1 MKPLHRQRT
10 LAMMTGF
17 ERYTKKTRREMFLE
31 EMEQVVPWR
40 KLCALIE
47 PHYPKPGNGRR
58 PKELEK
64 MLRIYFLQQWFNLAD
79 PAVEEALYDSVTLRQ
94 FAGIDLGAEPVP
106 DETTV
111 CKFRHLL
118 EEHNLG
124 EQILGTVNLHLEAK
138 GVRIT
143 TGTIVDATLIHAPSS
158 TKNRAQSRDPE
169 THQAKTGKNWYFGR
183 KAHVGVDS
191 KSKIIHPAVATAANA
206 SDVAMLPDLLHGEE
220 TRVWG
225 DGAYQGQSEVIR
237 ECAHRARDFTQ
248 RRCRYKGQIVDEVAW
263 AKNRTKSKVRAKVVF
278 QVMKLKFGFVKVRYR
293 GLKKNAHAHRL
304 FVTCALVNLMRR
316 VRATLET
323 HPDCENGCC
332 PSPER

>member
-1 MKPLHRQRT
+1 MNTLTKQRT

-17 ERYTKKTRREMFLE
+17 ERYTKKTRRAIFLE
-31 EMEQVVPWR
+31 EMEQVVPWA

-47 PHYPKPGNGRR
+47 PHYPKPGNGRP
-58 PKELEK
+58 PKELEQ

-79 PAVEEALYDSVTLRQ
+79 PAVEEALYDSATLRQ
-94 FAGIDLGAEPVP
+94 FVGIDLGAEPVP

-118 EEHNLG
+118 EEHKLG
-124 EQILGTVNLHLEAK
+124 EEILGTVNLHLQAK

-158 TKNRAQSRDPE
+158 TKNREQSRDPE
-169 THQAKTGKNWYFGR
+169 MHQAKKGKNWYFGM

-191 KSKIIHPAVATAANA
+191 KSKIIHTAVATAANV

-225 DGAYQGQSEVIR
+225 DGAYQGQTAVIR
-237 ECAHRARDFTQ
+237 ECAPRALDFTQ
-248 RRCRYKGQIVDEVAW
+248 RRCRYKGQIVDEVTW
-263 AKNRTKSKVRAKVVF
+263 AKNRTKSKVRARVEHVF

-293 GLKKNAHAHRL
+293 GLKKNAHRL
-304 FVTCALVNLMRR
+304 FVTCALVNLFVSRR
-316 VRATLET
+316 KLLALA
-323 HPDCENGCC
+323 
-332 PSPER
+332 